1 MVRLLGYSLND
12 LRGVQ
17 RGLLGVEWAANY
29 WGYSTFN
36 PFIPIF
42 MIEDNDLGADGYFVS
57 SMICN
62 FFAPNVN
69 KINTVD
75 LGDGLYV
82 TDREQTIVDML
93 RYNRSECYLYETVMY
108 GLEDSNIDKGKL
120 DSLAKQYGV
129 LEKMCEVYKVAC
141 DDFENA

>member
-1 MVRLLGYSLND
+1 M
-12 LRGVQ
+12 RGVQ

-42 MIEDNDLGADGYFVS
+42 MIEDNELGVEGCFVS
-57 SMICN
+57 GMICN

-69 KINTVD
+69 KINIVN
-75 LGDGLYV
+75 LGDDLYV
-82 TDREQTIVDML
+82 TDREQTIVDMI
-93 RYNRSECYLYETVMY
+93 RYDRSACYSYETVMY
-108 GLEDSNIDKGKL
+108 GLEDENIDKVKL
-120 DSLAKQYGV
+120 ESLAKQYGV
-129 LEKMCEVYKVAC
+129 LEKMYEMYQVAC

>member
-1 MVRLLGYSLND
+1 M
-12 LRGVQ
+12 RGIQ
-17 RGLLGVEWAANY
+17 KGLLGIEWAASN

-42 MIEDNDLGADGYFVS
+42 LHEDNELGEEGYFVS
-57 SMICN
+57 GMICN
-62 FFAPNVN
+62 FFAPNIN
-69 KINTVD
+69 KTNIVD

-93 RYNRSECYLYETVMY
+93 RYNRSACYLYETVMY
-108 GLEDSNIDKGKL
+108 GLEDKDIDKVKL

-129 LEKMCEVYKVAC
+129 LEKMYEVYKIAC